1 MDSAILFRGVE
12 RLLIVVS
19 ATLTIYLG
27 FKLFV
32 LGATAGKS
40 VEAKTVFGRVV
51 VGGTAPG
58 LVFMTWGCSVL
69 IYALLH
75 GGAEVGAK
83 TQKPSETQGEYQI
96 LKGLAPR
103 P

>member
-1 MDSAILFRGVE
+1 MEPAILLRGIE
-12 RLLIVVS
+12 RLLVVGS

-27 FKLFV
+27 FRLFV
-32 LGATAGKS
+32 IGATAGKS
-40 VEAKTVFGRVV
+40 VEAKTAFGRVV

-75 GGAEVGAK
+75 GGAEVGTK
-83 TQKPSETQGEYQI
+83 TLKPAETQGEYQI
-96 LKGLAPR
+96 LKGLAR
-103 P
+103 